1 MADRKIRGTKTLYAR
16 GKNDK
21 YVIVAKEFKKE
32 KTLTKPLTRIQIKRN
47 FGLRVPRR
55 NKR

>member
-21 YVIVAKEFKKE
+21 HIIVAKEFKRE
-32 KTLTKPLTRIQIKRN
+32 KTLTKPLTRTQIKRN